1 MKKNLL
7 TLVIITFLS
16 IGTWASEVQDKIS
29 EYQKKF
35 DEKFSSTGLSQKEK
49 FALLNL
55 AGRELYNYQEFQ
67 KSLTYY
73 KKIIELDS
81 SENKS
86 EAYIN
91 SIANYLALKDQVKLK
106 TSYDEAIKY
115 YDSHPNFSTS
125 EIKEYLNIISMK
137 INNKYNEKVPPFYGH
152 FVATLKLEEEIKNSH
167 FAEALSMINPENIAR
182 SEDSIMQST
191 YDLLNVLVNKTSV
204 KNLYCSKTL
213 KKYPNSSSYSMLI
226 CKNLEFYIKNKK
238 LDSKKLDELKI
249 YFSKVSTQKNYLLD
263 ALNHLDNKAIK

>member
-115 YDSHPNFSTS
+115 YDSHPN
-125 EIKEYLNIISMK
+125 
-137 INNKYNEKVPPFYGH
+137 
-152 FVATLKLEEEIKNSH
+152 
-167 FAEALSMINPENIAR
+167 
-182 SEDSIMQST
+182 
-191 YDLLNVLVNKTSV
+191 LVR
-204 KNLYCSKTL
+204 
-213 KKYPNSSSYSMLI
+213 
-226 CKNLEFYIKNKK
+226 
-238 LDSKKLDELKI
+238 
-249 YFSKVSTQKNYLLD
+249 
-263 ALNHLDNKAIK
+263 